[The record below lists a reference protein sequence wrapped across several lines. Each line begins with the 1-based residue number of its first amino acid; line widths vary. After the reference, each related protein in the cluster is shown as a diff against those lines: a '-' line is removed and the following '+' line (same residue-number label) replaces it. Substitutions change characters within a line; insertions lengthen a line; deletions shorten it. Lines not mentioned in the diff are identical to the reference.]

1 MRMKSLVF
9 WKSSGYDGRGYFM
22 LRRNSDKEDLEEE
35 IVADML
41 SYLDAPPVL
50 QLFSLLLCHKMGF
63 ADRNS
68 VR

>member
-1 MRMKSLVF
+1 MRNK
-9 WKSSGYDGRGYFM
+9 
-22 LRRNSDKEDLEEE
+22 DLEEE